1 MGLWEKL
8 RRLERIQQT
17 GERSVTLHRS
27 YALNS
32 ELHPTPEQLRKAEAL
47 CEQARREH
55 PRAVLIVR
63 FGPEGEVT
71 VTPARLFLGKDVRLS
86 EF

>member
-8 RRLERIQQT
+8 RRLERIRQT
-17 GERSVTLHRS
+17 GERSITLHRS

-47 CEQARREH
+47 CEQARRKH
-55 PRAVLIVR
+55 PHAVLIVR
-63 FGPEGEVT
+63 FGPEGGVT
-71 VTPARLFLGKDVRLS
+71 VTPARVRN
-86 EF
+86 